1 MDRVKTN
8 TNYKGKMD
16 RFFNPTS
23 RHLDLL
29 PVIHHAIWQRYE
41 LGDASGDSVTYPQLN
56 QEKLAQLAEVHK
68 GILVDKPG
76 EEHLYM
82 EAVIVDYGKFLAT
95 S

>member
-41 LGDASGDSVTYPQLN
+41 LGDTSGDTVTYPQLN
-56 QEKLAQLAEVHK
+56 QEKLEQLAEVHK
-68 GILVDKPG
+68 DILVDKPG

>member
-1 MDRVKTN
+1 
-8 TNYKGKMD
+8 MD

-41 LGDASGDSVTYPQLN
+41 LGDTSGDTITYPQLN
-56 QEKLAQLAEVHK
+56 QEKLEQLAEAHK
-68 GILVDKPG
+68 NILVDKPG

>member
-41 LGDASGDSVTYPQLN
+41 LGDTSGDSVTYPQLN
-56 QEKLAQLAEVHK
+56 QEKLEQLAEVHK
-68 GILVDKPG
+68 HILVDRLVKNI
-76 EEHLYM
+76 Y
-82 EAVIVDYGKFLAT
+82 IWKQ
-95 S
+95 

>member
-1 MDRVKTN
+1 
-8 TNYKGKMD
+8 MD

-41 LGDASGDSVTYPQLN
+41 LGDTSGDTITYPQLDPP
-56 QEKLAQLAEVHK
+56 HK

>member
-8 TNYKGKMD
+8 TNYKEKMD

-41 LGDASGDSVTYPQLN
+41 LGDTSGDTVTYPQLD
-56 QEKLAQLAEVHK
+56 QSKLEQLAEAHK
-68 GILVDKPG
+68 NILVDK
-76 EEHLYM
+76 
-82 EAVIVDYGKFLAT
+82 AVKNIYIWKQ
-95 S
+95 

>member
-1 MDRVKTN
+1 
-8 TNYKGKMD
+8 MD

-41 LGDASGDSVTYPQLN
+41 LGDTSGDTITYPQLDAV
-56 QEKLAQLAEVHK
+56 KLEQLAEVHK
-68 GILVDKPG
+68 DILVDKPG
-76 EEHLYM
+76 EEQLYM